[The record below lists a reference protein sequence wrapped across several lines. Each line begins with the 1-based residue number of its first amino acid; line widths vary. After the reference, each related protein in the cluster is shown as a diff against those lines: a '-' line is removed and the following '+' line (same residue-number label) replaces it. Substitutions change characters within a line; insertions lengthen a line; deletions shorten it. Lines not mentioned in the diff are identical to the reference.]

1 MTWLGIFILFSFN
14 KIISEKK
21 CKSFFC
27 VITNWLHFFF
37 FTSNFFCELQLCTQV
52 LIYQKNQKKNAFVI
66 FIVKN
71 FVCCFG
77 NPWLI
82 VLNKLSLFEGENH
95 YFLSPLNFHLLYL
108 KMSFMTEVNK
118 LSNKKISF
126 CYWSKYWFVYAK
138 KDGKS
143 CQINYVTF
151 LQQTY
156 TELFRS
162 SFSICFRVSRWLHFI
177 GRKPSKWRS

>member
-52 LIYQKNQKKNAFVI
+52 LIYQKYQKKNAFVI

-95 YFLSPLNFHLLYL
+95 YFLSPLNFG
-108 KMSFMTEVNK
+108 KGSERQK
-118 LSNKKISF
+118 SERRKSKKEHRK
-126 CYWSKYWFVYAK
+126 SK
-138 KDGKS
+138 KS
-143 CQINYVTF
+143 IKIRT
-151 LQQTY
+151 
-156 TELFRS
+156 
-162 SFSICFRVSRWLHFI
+162 
-177 GRKPSKWRS
+177 SKV

>member
-1 MTWLGIFILFSFN
+1 LCDYKLVAFLFLYV
-14 KIISEKK
+14 E
-21 CKSFFC
+21 
-27 VITNWLHFFF
+27 
-37 FTSNFFCELQLCTQV
+37 FFCELQLCTQV
-52 LIYQKNQKKNAFVI
+52 LIYQKYQKKNAFVI

-118 LSNKKISF
+118 LSNN
-126 CYWSKYWFVYAK
+126 WSKYWFVYAK

-151 LQQTY
+151 LQNFFVWVFPFVFAFHAGYISSEENHPNDDLNFKHLTNP
-156 TELFRS
+156 
-162 SFSICFRVSRWLHFI
+162 SFSQVEISTTN
-177 GRKPSKWRS
+177 